1 MWADWNQDGIWSE
14 PDERVLTAASVVDGQ
29 NQVSVAVPSNAYAG
43 ETCLRFRL
51 SSSGG
56 LPVTGFAP
64 DGEVEDYMVT
74 IAPTWTNPVNHL
86 DVTNDTHVVPQDALV
101 IINYLNDHPGDS
113 SPPPPPAAP
122 PPYYDVTGDGN
133 IVAQDAIWII
143 NYLNDQLSSGE
154 GEVVPA
160 RSRPCPPQLAN
171 RKLKPCLRSPV
182 RTHGGTLT
190 TESTD
195 NAISGWGTG
204 TSCVNGATLQQ
215 QAKQRRSP
223 VNGNLL
229 HIARARCDHES
240 FRGIDEWMGRFEI
253 ELVDEEVLDKLC
265 DRRGQLERL
274 RI

>member
-1 MWADWNQDGIWSE
+1 M
-14 PDERVLTAASVVDGQ
+14 P
-29 NQVSVAVPSNAYAG
+29 VS
-43 ETCLRFRL
+43 
-51 SSSGG
+51 
-56 LPVTGFAP
+56 
-64 DGEVEDYMVT
+64 T

-160 RSRPCPPQLAN
+160 PLATMSATTGEQEAQAVFAFSGEDARGHANDRVHRQRDQRMGN
-171 RKLKPCLRSPV
+171 RHKLCEWRNSP
-182 RTHGGTLT
+182 T
-190 TESTD
+190 T
-195 NAISGWGTG
+195 G
-204 TSCVNGATLQQ
+204 
-215 QAKQRRSP
+215 QAETVARERQFA
-223 VNGNLL
+223 